1 MESSKKSKK
10 SDRREFLRN
19 SLALGTTALV
29 GAGCAGGCSTPEAKG
44 SGEKVKVMTTEGKL
58 MEIDPAHL
66 RQVLWN
72 LLANAAE
79 AIEDTG
85 IIKIIMGTERRGQVR
100 LLIRDSG
107 CGIPN
112 EKLKLI
118 FDPFYTTKARGTGL
132 GLSIVHSILESYGYR
147 VDAESRVGEGTTF
160 ILHLKRVHSP
170 G

>member
-1 MESSKKSKK
+1 MFARPSAGIPEVIDLQKALEETVAFFKK
-10 SDRREFLRN
+10 DARRR
-19 SLALGTTALV
+19 
-29 GAGCAGGCSTPEAKG
+29 GGITIQKIFEPG
-44 SGEKVKVMTTEGKL
+44 VWI
-58 MEIDPAHL
+58 EIDPAHL

-79 AIEDTG
+79 AIEGAGD
-85 IIKIIMGTERRGQVR
+85 IEIAMGTERRGQVR
-100 LLIRDSG
+100 LQIRDSG

-132 GLSIVHSILESYGYR
+132 GLSIVHSLLESYGYR
-147 VDAESRVGEGTTF
+147 LDVESRVGEGTTV
-160 ILHLKRVHSP
+160 ILHLKRVNPP